1 MKNENVMRLI
11 LMLFACTTC
20 FALSAQSLTKEQ
32 KKQLNDEL
40 KAYKKDLVTYY
51 QEKEANKETF
61 AANDSSIR
69 RLKDEVA
76 VAAASS
82 ADLEQRVA
90 TLNKMLAD
98 CENKPVVQADEASA
112 IPMGT
117 VYKVQIGF
125 YKKYDITANFDKPKF
140 VGYEDVEGMKR
151 YIISYFSTEEDAEKL
166 KKDIRGLGIK
176 DAFVAKYVDQQRV
189 FEWEKN
195 PKYKN
200 KEKPSS
206 WKDVVPAK

>member
-1 MKNENVMRLI
+1 MKYTAL
-11 LMLFACTTC
+11 LLFVFTAC
-20 FALSAQSLTKEQ
+20 FNLSAQSLTKEQ

-40 KAYKKDLVTYY
+40 KAYKKDLVTFY

-61 AANDSSIR
+61 AANDSTIR

-76 VAAASS
+76 VAAASR
-82 ADLEQRVA
+82 AELEQQLLTA
-90 TLNKMLAD
+90 NKLLGE
-98 CENKPVVQADEASA
+98 CENKPAPKAEDATT

-125 YKKYDITANFDKPKF
+125 FRNYDITANFDKPKF
-140 VGYEDVEGMKR
+140 VGYEDVEGVKR
-151 YIISYFSTEEDAEKL
+151 YIISYFSTEEEAEKL